1 MTNDE
6 YRQLIAFLGERFDG
20 IEAHLTHHDHEF
32 VALSRRLDALK
43 ADMGGQFREVSGQIE
58 ALAGHYERLQQE
70 YHTIVEAL
78 RRMEAAQSDD
88 CRRRET
94 LERRLGEVHEE
105 LAALR
110 ARVDE
115 LERRRPG

>member
-20 IEAHLTHHDHEF
+20 IEAHLTRHDHEF

-70 YHTIVEAL
+70 YHAIVEAL

-105 LAALR
+105 LTALR
-110 ARVDE
+110 ARVEE
-115 LERRRPG
+115 LERRLPG

>member
-1 MTNDE
+1 MTTDE

-20 IEAHLTHHDHEF
+20 IEAHLTRHDHEF

-43 ADMGGQFREVSGQIE
+43 ADMDGQFSEVRGQIE

-70 YHTIVEAL
+70 YHAIVEAL

-88 CRRRET
+88 RQRRET
-94 LERRLGEVHEE
+94 LERRLGQVHEE

-115 LERRRPG
+115 LERRLPG

>member
-20 IEAHLTHHDHEF
+20 IEAHLTRHDHEF

-70 YHTIVEAL
+70 YHAIVEAL

-94 LERRLGEVHEE
+94 LERRLGEVHAE